1 MFIKEFASSLNLMGI
16 LSHSED
22 YGLSSLTRDYGIK
35 YVSKI
40 RRGKNGPFRMVN
52 IPRIAG
58 LPEEAIKILNEK
70 GTYYGN
76 GWYVLVEN
84 IDPGYVEF
92 FTNLIEIPSV
102 VIDSIITVEGVERI
116 YFRAH
121 ETDRTRITDLV
132 YKSNLAPESM
142 FLERLDRNPGL
153 VEIMKTFDSDIR
165 LSYLEFKMKVP
176 PAAMEVEKDPVISTF
191 GNNWIREVKYLLD
204 DNAHA
209 VYYEKSKILRASPG
223 IQEISREDNIYRM
236 NYSNPVITFLV
247 NEATSQNVGLMS
259 LAQRMLG
266 RDFYLSFIIPKMCMP
281 RMNKIMASLMQ
292 KFPKWEVTVSM
303 VRDIQE
309 S

>member
-22 YGLSSLTRDYGIK
+22 YGLSSLTREYGIK

-40 RRGKNGPFRMVN
+40 RRGKSGPFRMVN
-52 IPRIAG
+52 VPRIAG
-58 LPEEAIKILNEK
+58 MPEAAIKKLNDI
-70 GTYYGN
+70 GTYYGD
-76 GWYVLVEN
+76 GWYVLVEK
-84 IDPGYVEF
+84 IDPVYVKF

-121 ETDRTRITDLV
+121 EKDRNKITDLV

-142 FLERLDRNPGL
+142 YLERLDKNPGL

-204 DNAHA
+204 ENAHA

-223 IQEISREDNIYRM
+223 IQEISRDDNIYRM
-236 NYSNPVITFLV
+236 NYSNPVITYLV

-266 RDFYLSFIIPKMCMP
+266 RDFHLSFIVPKMCMP
-281 RMNKIMASLMQ
+281 RVNKIMSALMQ
-292 KFPKWEVTVSM
+292 KYPNWDITVTM
-303 VRDIQE
+303 VKDIHE